1 MIGSAAIQRR
11 EASADTLHDMR
22 NLFATTAAAAS
33 LVEVAPS
40 VERRA
45 KIASLLR
52 DAARRGQAQCDRL
65 MGRPAAV
72 ALVPRCLPVDVLIED
87 AVPLLF
93 LALGP
98 RIAIQTDLR
107 APGVA
112 TAFDEEEIE
121 IVLLELA
128 TNVRR
133 HATGATQMSI
143 RSRVAGDRL
152 WLVVAND
159 GPPARTLCRVGG
171 RGLAR
176 IRRMLR
182 AIDAHLYLR
191 RSPSGGLVVGV
202 TVPVVAR
209 PKSALGSDTP

>member
-1 MIGSAAIQRR
+1 MKSVLAPAATVEGSQPQAHGLMAQAVRIPAARGL
-11 EASADTLHDMR
+11 S
-22 NLFATTAAAAS
+22 LFAWF
-33 LVEVAPS
+33 VPS
-40 VERRA
+40 
-45 KIASLLR
+45 
-52 DAARRGQAQCDRL
+52 
-65 MGRPAAV
+65 
-72 ALVPRCLPVDVLIED
+72 
-87 AVPLLF
+87 

-98 RIAIQTDLR
+98 RIAIGTDLR

-112 TAFDEEEIE
+112 TLLDEEEIE

-152 WLVVAND
+152 RLVVAND

-176 IRRMLR
+176 LRRMLR
-182 AIDAHLYLR
+182 AIDARLYLR
-191 RSPSGGLVVGV
+191 PSPSGGLVVGV

>member
-1 MIGSAAIQRR
+1 MIGSAASQLR

-22 NLFATTAAAAS
+22 NLFAATAAAAS
-33 LVEVAPS
+33 LVECAPS

-72 ALVPRCLPVDVLIED
+72 ALVPCCLPVDALIEE
-87 AVPLLF
+87 AVPLLR

-98 RIAIQTDLR
+98 RIAIQTDLH
-107 APGVA
+107 APEVA
-112 TAFDEEEIE
+112 TALDEEEIE

-133 HATGATQMSI
+133 HAIGATQMSI

-152 WLVVAND
+152 WLVIANN

-182 AIDAHLYLR
+182 AIDARLYLR
-191 RSPSGGLVVGV
+191 RSPTGGLVAGV
-202 TVPVVAR
+202 NVPVVAR
-209 PKSALGSDTP
+209 PTSASRPDTP